1 MFSTFA
7 LEGQY
12 GLVSVY
18 FEQAP
23 CDGSGAD
30 VYRLDDTP
38 ASA

>member
-12 GLVSVY
+12 GVVSVY

-23 CDGSGAD
+23 CEDAASD
-30 VYRLDDTP
+30 VYRVDDAP
-38 ASA
+38 GEA